1 MMPRAPEFW
10 TKDGALA
17 RLLAPLGRVYD
28 IGVGHRLASR
38 QGHACG
44 LPVIC
49 VGNLV
54 LGGAGKTPTAIAL
67 AQRLSALGRV
77 PHILSKGY
85 GGRAVAPTRVDP
97 LRHGAAEVG
106 DEPLLLART
115 APVWVGR
122 DRVDLARAAT
132 AAGADCLILDDG
144 FQDPALI
151 KTATL
156 LVFDGGYGVG
166 NGRVVP
172 AGPLRETP
180 QRGLARAD
188 ACLIIGADQTGLA
201 TGLLAGRPCFSAH
214 LAAQPGPELLQAP
227 LLAFAGIGRPEKF
240 FASLEGIGAILA
252 GRRAFPDHHPYTD
265 AQMQALARDAER
277 IGARLVTT
285 EKDAMRL
292 SSEWRGRVAVL
303 PVALQ
308 FADQGGIDHW
318 LNGVLGRG
326 G

>member
-1 MMPRAPEFW
+1 MARAPQFW
-10 TKDGALA
+10 STDGALS
-17 RLLAPLGRVYD
+17 RLLSPLGRLYD
-28 IGVGHRLASR
+28 LGVGRRLASR
-38 QGHACG
+38 PGADCG

-49 VGNLV
+49 IGNLL
-54 LGGAGKTPTAIAL
+54 LGGAGKTPTAMAL
-67 AQRLSALGRV
+67 AERLKALGRV
-77 PHILSKGY
+77 AHILSKGY
-85 GGRAVAPTRVDP
+85 GGRAIAPTRVDP
-97 LRHGAAEVG
+97 HRHSAAEVG
-106 DEPLLLART
+106 DEPLLLARI
-115 APVWVGR
+115 APVWVGG
-122 DRVDLARAAT
+122 DRAELALAAK

-144 FQDPALI
+144 FQDPGLRR
-151 KTATL
+151 TATL

-188 ACLIIGADQTGLA
+188 ACLIIGPDRTGLA
-201 TGLLAGRPCFSAH
+201 TGMLAGRRCFAGQLHSR
-214 LAAQPGPELLQAP
+214 PGPELLQAP

-240 FASLEGIGAILA
+240 FASLEEIGATLV
-252 GRRAFPDHHPYTD
+252 GRRSFPDHHPYAE
-265 AQMQALARDAER
+265 AQLQALARDAER
-277 IGARLVTT
+277 LGARLVTT

-292 SSEWRGRVAVL
+292 SEVWRQRVAVL

-308 FADQGGIDHW
+308 FADQDGIDRW

>member
-10 TKDGALA
+10 AKDGVLA
-17 RLLAPLGRVYD
+17 RLLTPMGRLYD
-28 IGVGHRLASR
+28 IGVGRRLSSR
-38 QGHACG
+38 PGRDCG

-54 LGGAGKTPTAIAL
+54 LGGAGKTPTAMAL
-67 AQRLSALGRV
+67 AQRLTALGRL

-85 GGRAVAPTRVDP
+85 GGKADAPTLVDP
-97 LRHGAAEVG
+97 HRHGAAEVG

-122 DRVDLARAAT
+122 DRLELARAAR

-144 FQDPALI
+144 FQDPGLI

-156 LVFDGGYGVG
+156 LVFDGSYGVG

-180 QRGLARAD
+180 ERGLARAD
-188 ACLIIGADQTGLA
+188 ACLIIGPDQTGLA
-201 TGLLAGRPCFSAH
+201 TGLLAGRPCFAGS
-214 LAAQPGPELLQAP
+214 LAAQPRPELLQVP

-240 FASLEGIGAILA
+240 FATLEEIGATLA
-252 GRRAFPDHHPYTD
+252 GRRAFPDHHAYTE
-265 AQMQALARDAER
+265 AQLQALARDAER
-277 IGARLVTT
+277 LGARLVTT

-292 SSEWRGRVAVL
+292 SNPWRARVAVL

-308 FADQGGIDHW
+308 FADQDGIDHW
-318 LNGVLGRG
+318 LIGVLGRG